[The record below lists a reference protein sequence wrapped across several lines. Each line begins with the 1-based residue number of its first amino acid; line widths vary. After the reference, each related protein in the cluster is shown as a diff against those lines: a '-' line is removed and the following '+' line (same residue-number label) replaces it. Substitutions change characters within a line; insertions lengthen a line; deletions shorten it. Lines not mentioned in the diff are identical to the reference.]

1 MFADDSVAV
10 TCICLVLRYNSC
22 GGSSI
27 LDLSRLH
34 IYSLHKK
41 NKGVPS
47 AVGFPHCA
55 GSGEGLYILSILEK
69 KVVLDKVWVK
79 HWKYKSLITFKVL
92 SFKIQKSYE

>member
-47 AVGFPHCA
+47 VVGFPHCA
-55 GSGEGLYILSILEK
+55 GSGEGLYTLSILEK
-69 KVVLDKVWVK
+69 KVVLDSDTVSKVNFDF
-79 HWKYKSLITFKVL
+79 LL
-92 SFKIQKSYE
+92 L